1 VQKYLLI
8 LLTAFMLT
16 ACGTAQENSKSDD
29 SSLSTSD
36 QVPKERSPKESSDTS
51 SDEQTIRLPEQMLTY
66 ENEGMQEEKMGFLKT
81 SENQKYSLY
90 VLEGYTFTEEE
101 PRKDV
106 IYYDAN
112 DALWMRI
119 EVLPN
124 NVDWDKIE
132 QEAIKGLEAVS
143 ADVQKNSV
151 TSYNEDLSFRSVYS
165 ASNDKDRT
173 TSYLVKESDKRPAMR
188 LTIFTPVETE
198 NVNAFLEMTRSI
210 ENL

>member
-1 VQKYLLI
+1 MQKYLLI

-29 SSLSTSD
+29 SSQSTSD

-51 SDEQTIRLPEQMLTY
+51 SDEQTIRLPEQMMTY

-165 ASNDKDRT
+165 ASNDKDRI

-188 LTIFTPVETE
+188 LTILLRLKQKMLMPF
-198 NVNAFLEMTRSI
+198 
-210 ENL
+210 

>member
-1 VQKYLLI
+1 MQKYLLI

>member
-1 VQKYLLI
+1 
-8 LLTAFMLT
+8 MLT

-29 SSLSTSD
+29 SSQSTSD

-51 SDEQTIRLPEQMLTY
+51 SDEQTIRLPEQMMTY

-151 TSYNEDLSFRSVYS
+151 TSYNEDFSFRSVYS
-165 ASNDKDRT
+165 ASNDKDRI

>member
-1 VQKYLLI
+1 
-8 LLTAFMLT
+8 MLT

-29 SSLSTSD
+29 SSQSTSD

-51 SDEQTIRLPEQMLTY
+51 SDEQTIRLPEQMMTY

>member
-1 VQKYLLI
+1 MQKYLLI

-29 SSLSTSD
+29 SSQSTSD

-51 SDEQTIRLPEQMLTY
+51 SDEQTIRLPEQMMTY

-165 ASNDKDRT
+165 ASNDKDRI

>member
-1 VQKYLLI
+1 MQKYLLV
-8 LLTAFMLT
+8 LFTAIMLT
-16 ACGTAQENSKSDD
+16 ACGTTQENSKSHN
-29 SSLSTSD
+29 SSHSTSD
-36 QVPKERSPKESSDTS
+36 QAPKEKTSKESSDTS
-51 SDEQTIRLPEQMLTY
+51 SDEQTIRLLEQMMAY

-112 DALWMRI
+112 DKLWMRI
-119 EVLPN
+119 EVLPD
-124 NVDWDKIE
+124 NVDWDKVE

-143 ADVQKNSV
+143 TDVQKSSV
-151 TSYNEDLSFRSVYS
+151 TSYNETFSFHSVHS
-165 ASNDKDRT
+165 ASNDKNRT
-173 TSYLVKESDKRPAMR
+173 TSYLVKASDKRPAMR

-198 NVNAFLEMTRSI
+198 NVNAFLEMANSI

>member
-1 VQKYLLI
+1 MQKYLLI

-101 PRKDV
+101 PGKDV

>member
-1 VQKYLLI
+1 
-8 LLTAFMLT
+8 MLT

-29 SSLSTSD
+29 SSQSTSD

-51 SDEQTIRLPEQMLTY
+51 SDEQTIRLPEQMMTY

-165 ASNDKDRT
+165 ASNDKDRI

>member
-1 VQKYLLI
+1 
-8 LLTAFMLT
+8 MLT